1 VKFGQRLRELRLKD
15 NLSQDSLS
23 EQIELLFGV
32 RIPREAISR
41 LENGSRQPT
50 LDHLKIFAQFFD
62 VSLDFMSGEGTLG
75 LDTDFDEVMEIRE
88 SMRNSPEMKLLFSLS
103 KNAPPGDVQEAARL
117 LQLLK
122 ETRYADDT

>member
-1 VKFGQRLRELRLKD
+1 MKFGQRLRELRIKD

-23 EQIELLFGV
+23 EQIDLLFGV

-41 LENGSRQPT
+41 LENGARQPT
-50 LDHLKIFAQFFD
+50 LDYLRIFAQFFD

-75 LDTDFDEVMEIRE
+75 YDTEFDEIMNIRE
-88 SMRNSPEMKLLFSLS
+88 SMRSSKEMRLLFSLS
-103 KNAPPGDVQEAARL
+103 KNAPPSDVQEAARL

-122 ETRYADDT
+122 ETRYADDA